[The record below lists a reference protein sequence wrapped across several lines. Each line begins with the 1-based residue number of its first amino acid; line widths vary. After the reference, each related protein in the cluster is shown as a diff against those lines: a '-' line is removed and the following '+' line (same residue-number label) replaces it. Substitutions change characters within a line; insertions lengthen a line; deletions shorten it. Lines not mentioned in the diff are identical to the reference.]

1 MDPMLVL
8 QLIDNYNRNP
18 QRYTDEEAELIAMLS
33 KQMGASFKRED
44 KSIRKGLF
52 DLIDTAVLGAI
63 PNTLRPRSR
72 GESVYGETGMERFT
86 SGAGSLLGL
95 AGGLIGGYGAARG
108 IIGSGVPQRAGRGI
122 YNMGRDAV
130 GRMTPSLDGLLMR
143 TRGY

>member
-52 DLIDTAVLGAI
+52 DLADTAVLGAI
-63 PNTLRPRSR
+63 PNSLRPRSR
-72 GESVYGETGMERFT
+72 GESVYGETGMEKFT

-95 AGGLIGGYGAARG
+95 AGGLIGGYGAIRG
-108 IIGSGVPQRAGRGI
+108 AVRSGVPQRAGRGI

-130 GRMTPSLDGLLMR
+130 GRMTPNLDGLLMR